1 ETLESLAAS
10 VWRVESGGESIELAA
25 STASRSDDV
34 QQIDPDGRLRPQA
47 YAGALAQPGILER
60 TDKAAGKDQPQ
71 EATLLF
77 GRYLVVLSSQEES
90 LGLISLGDRIRGRP
104 LTFEDQELL
113 QVFAD
118 QTAAALQN
126 LKLSQR
132 LQQAREMEAFQNM
145 SAFFIHDLKNL
156 ASRLSLTVQNLPVH
170 FDKPEFREEAL
181 GVISH
186 SVDKI
191 KEICTRL
198 TLLKQKVELHPREVD
213 LNEIVKSVVE
223 EF

>member
-1 ETLESLAAS
+1 
-10 VWRVESGGESIELAA
+10 
-25 STASRSDDV
+25 
-34 QQIDPDGRLRPQA
+34 
-47 YAGALAQPGILER
+47 
-60 TDKAAGKDQPQ
+60 
-71 EATLLF
+71 
-77 GRYLVVLSSQEES
+77 
-90 LGLISLGDRIRGRP
+90 
-104 LTFEDQELL
+104 
-113 QVFAD
+113 
-118 QTAAALQN
+118 
-126 LKLSQR
+126 
-132 LQQAREMEAFQNM
+132 MEAFQNM

-223 EF
+223 EFKGNWKGELVENLEEMPAVRLDPEQIQKVIVNLILNAVEASGDEGKIRVQTGASDGRIILQVADTGCGMSPEFVEKQLFHPFRTTKKQGMGIGLFHSKVIVEEHGGRIEVETQPGEGTTFRVVLPTQ